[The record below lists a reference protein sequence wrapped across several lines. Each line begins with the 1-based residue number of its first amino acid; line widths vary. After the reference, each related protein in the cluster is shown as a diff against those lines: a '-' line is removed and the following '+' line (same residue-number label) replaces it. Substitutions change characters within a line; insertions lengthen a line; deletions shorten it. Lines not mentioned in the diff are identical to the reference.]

1 MIEPLAPAAPTVTE
15 LRLEAAAAI
24 RAGVAS
30 NVNVADQAVRS
41 IGLPAVVLTPGVPY
55 AVEAVEARPFLVA
68 AGAAGNKTVRL
79 VAWIM
84 VGREIDRPLDLI
96 EAIAE
101 EVRTAIATIPGAAD
115 DGITAAGDVE
125 PLSGVPYMAAR
136 VDFRM
141 SR

>member
-1 MIEPLAPAAPTVTE
+1 MIEPADVAPATVTE
-15 LRLEAAAAI
+15 LRLEAAEAI

-30 NVNVADQAVRS
+30 DVNVAAQAVRS

-55 AVEAVEARPFLVA
+55 AVEATEGRPFLVPR
-68 AGAAGNKTVRL
+68 AGGSKIVRL

-84 VGREIDRPLDLI
+84 VGREIVDPLDLL

-101 EVRTAIATIPGAAD
+101 DVRTALAGVPGVAD

-136 VDFRM
+136 IDFRI